1 MKNQAVLVIDMVK
14 DFTDM
19 ENGKVP
25 NEAAGRILPAI
36 DDFVR
41 KARAGGARIIW
52 VIDTHRANKPD
63 WELEHVRDHCTEGT
77 PGVELAPPLEP
88 VEEDYIIRKRRFSAF
103 FGTDLDMILRDNHI
117 DTVFL
122 AGTKTNVCIRATAQD
137 AFSHNY
143 YVVVPEECV
152 GTDKQHLHEANMY
165 DIGRYMGKVV
175 PVSEALDMI
184 YQDKV
189 LANG

>member
-1 MKNQAVLVIDMVK
+1 MNKAVLVIDMVK

-25 NEAAGRILPAI
+25 NEGAGRILPAI
-36 DDFVR
+36 HDFVQQS
-41 KARAGGARIIW
+41 RAAGARIIW

-77 PGVELAPPLEP
+77 PGVEMAPPLAAL
-88 VEEDYIIRKRRFSAF
+88 EEDYIIRKRRFSAF
-103 FGTDLDMILRDNHI
+103 FGTDLDIVLRDLHV

-143 YVVVPEECV
+143 HVVVPEECV
-152 GTDKQHLHEANMY
+152 ATDKPHLHEANLH
-165 DIGRYMGKVV
+165 DIGKYMGKVV
-175 PVSEALDMI
+175 PVEAALDMI
-184 YQDKV
+184 RQDTKV
-189 LANG
+189 TANG